1 MGSSSRLVAGF
12 VDPAIGTA
20 ADEAYYIVV
29 VVDAPL
35 TSVSHRRHFGIG
47 RLYGRRG

>member
-1 MGSSSRLVAGF
+1 MSAFSRFITGL
-12 VDPAIGTA
+12 VDPAIRAA

-35 TSVSHRRHFGIG
+35 TSVSHRRHFGVG
-47 RLYGRRG
+47 RLWEGRC